1 MSTVFAWEPVDR
13 RVLAAL
19 AFAGPL
25 GTPVR
30 SAVSVRPLL
39 PGVRTFPARDGLVVI
54 ARAPGLDAYTAFDL
68 PADGLAPALG
78 SLAVVLDL
86 RPADAALGAR
96 RVTLKLPRDPNPNPD
111 AGADA
116 SLLTPVSVTLLA
128 APAAQATALAAAVR
142 VTLRR
147 ADDARA
153 VEQALVRLRPAGLP
167 EQYALTDAAGE
178 ALFLVA
184 GVPLSSTAPGATV
197 TPEIA
202 GEVDAI
208 VDPAL
213 ALFHDAGGIAKARR
227 DARLRQAG
235 FVDPDDLAARLA
247 AQATA
252 AVTVR
257 LATGRTT
264 SAALLWT
271 P

>member
-39 PGVRTFPARDGLVVI
+39 PGVRTFPARNGLVVI

-68 PADGLAPALG
+68 PADGLAPAVG
-78 SLAVVLDL
+78 SLDVVLDL

-96 RVTLKLPRDPNPNPD
+96 RVTLKLPRDPNPD

-116 SLLTPVSVTLLA
+116 SALTPVSVTLLA

-142 VTLRR
+142 VNLRR
-147 ADDARA
+147 ADDAHA